1 MDSFKLKNP
10 FLQVQKMNLFLVIYF
25 CSCQVA
31 KPKNG
36 LLEKKIKIKKRGGGG
51 ETNLF
56 YLFFINEL
64 IS

>member
-56 YLFFINEL
+56 Y
-64 IS
+64 